1 MYKALVSSLMHKIL
15 GTRLVL
21 DEEGMVYVHYHLPID
36 EIAEMEYN
44 DPYSWSHLY

>member
-1 MYKALVSSLMHKIL
+1 MHKIL

-36 EIAEMEYN
+36 ESADMKYN
-44 DPYSWSHLY
+44 DPYSAPEQESQLCSF